1 MRKILLMFPA
11 LLMLGSCGVEP
22 ARQAAPATASA
33 ANPAP
38 AGDAA
43 GAAALAYPATRRI
56 EHYDTYHGTRVADPY
71 RWLEDLDSPATRS
84 WIEAQNALAQPYLE
98 AIPARERIKQ
108 RMTQLWNYER
118 YDIPLKRGNRYFYLR
133 NDGLQNQSVLYVT
146 DRLDGEP
153 RVLLDPNELS
163 KDATVAL
170 GEFVPSPDGRV
181 LAYSLSDGGTDWRT
195 WHFRDVETGK
205 DLPDVLRFMKF
216 VPVAWTADSKSVYYA
231 RFPLTPDGQGDDTRQ
246 REIYWHKLGQDVAD
260 DPLIFKVTDHPTRN
274 PYVQISD
281 DGRYAIFWLYDG
293 SQSTGI
299 YYRRIRADGTPEGET
314 VRLLD
319 SFDASYLFIAEI
331 DDVFYIRST
340 KDAPNAKVVAIPVG
354 SPSPLEKSRVIVP
367 EAAFSADDVTLVGG
381 RIIVRYLQDAYS
393 LVRVF
398 DLQGQPQYD
407 VKLPGIGTAFG
418 FEGGVQDTET
428 FFAYTDF
435 LTPMMVSRLDVA
447 TGETRVFRA
456 PRLAADTSRFVVK
469 QVFYKSKDGTRVPMF
484 IAHRKDLALTGQNP
498 VQLYGYGGFSIAQV
512 PAFSVPVLVWLEMGG
527 VYAVANL
534 RGGSEYG
541 EAWHEA
547 GTKLRKQ
554 NVFDDFIAAAEY
566 LVAEQYTSPARI
578 AIRGRS
584 NGGLLVGAV
593 LTQRPDLF
601 GAALPA
607 VGVLDMLRYHTPSA
621 NARQWSSDY
630 GLSENED
637 EFRAQL
643 AYSPLHN
650 VRNVCYPPTLVTTA
664 DRDDRVVPW
673 HSYKF
678 AATLQAAQSCPNPV
692 LLRVET
698 RAGHGA
704 GKPVWMQIED
714 YADQWAFLVKSLRM
728 EESELLSSPQ
738 RASAR

>member
-1 MRKILLMFPA
+1 MKRTIPLLPA
-11 LLMLGSCGVEP
+11 LLLLAACGTEP
-22 ARQAAPATASA
+22 ARQIASSSEQAARPSSA
-33 ANPAP
+33 PSI
-38 AGDAA
+38 
-43 GAAALAYPATRRI
+43 AYPATKRI
-56 EHYDTYHGTRVADPY
+56 EHVDTYHGVRVPDPY
-71 RWLEDLDSPATRS
+71 RWLENPDSADTRS
-84 WIEAQNALAQPYLE
+84 WIQAQNALAQPYLE
-98 AIPARERIKQ
+98 AIPAREHIKR

-118 YDIPLKRGNRYFYLR
+118 YDIPLKRGDRYFYLR

-146 DRLDGEP
+146 ERLNGEP
-153 RVLLDPNELS
+153 RVLLDPNKLS

-170 GEFVPSPDGRV
+170 GEFVPSPDGRLV
-181 LAYSLSDGGTDWRT
+181 AYSLSDGGTDWRS
-195 WHFRDVETGK
+195 WHFRDVATGK
-205 DLPDVLRFMKF
+205 DLPDVLRHVKF

-231 RFPLTPDGQGDDTRQ
+231 RFPLNAEGKGDDTRQ
-246 REIYWHKLGQDVAD
+246 REVFWHKLGTDAAR
-260 DPLIFKVTDHPTRN
+260 DPLVFKVTDHPTRN

-281 DGRYAIFWLYDG
+281 DGRYVVFWLYDG

-299 YYRRIRADGTPEGET
+299 YYRKIAADGTPQGET
-314 VRLLD
+314 VRLID
-319 SFDASYLFIAEI
+319 SFDANYQFIAAV
-331 DDVFYIRST
+331 DDVFYIRSN
-340 KDAPNAKVVAIPVG
+340 KDAPNARVIAIPVG
-354 SPSPLEKSRVIVP
+354 AEGATAEQRVVVP
-367 EAAFSADDVTLVGG
+367 ETPFSADEVTLVGHK
-381 RIIVRYLQDAYS
+381 IIVQYLQDAHS

-398 DLQGQPQYD
+398 DLNGKAQYD
-407 VKLPGIGTAFG
+407 VKLPGLGTALGFFG
-418 FEGGVQDTET
+418 DVQDNET

-435 LTPMMVSRLDVA
+435 LTPMSVSRLDLKTGA
-447 TGETRVFRA
+447 TELWRA
-456 PRLAADTSRFVVK
+456 PKLAADTGQFVVK
-469 QVFYKSKDGTRVPMF
+469 QVFYNSKDGTRVPMF
-484 IAHRKDLALTGQNP
+484 IAHRKGLELTGQNP
-498 VQLYGYGGFSIAQV
+498 VQLYGYGGFNIAQK
-512 PAFSVPVLVWLEMGG
+512 PSFSVPVLVWLEMGG

-554 NVFDDFIAAAEY
+554 NVFDDFIAAAEC
-566 LVAEQYTSPARI
+566 LVAEKYTSPAKI
-578 AIRGRS
+578 SIRGRS

-630 GLSENED
+630 GLSENEA

-643 AYSPLHN
+643 AYSPVHN
-650 VRNVCYPPTLVTTA
+650 VKEVCYPPTLVTTA

-692 LLRVET
+692 MLRVET

-714 YADQWAFLVKSLRM
+714 YADQWAFLVKSLGM
-728 EESELLSSPQ
+728 EQMQ
-738 RASAR
+738 RLTRQADAG

>member
-1 MRKILLMFPA
+1 MNRTIVKMLSALSPA
-11 LLMLGSCGVEP
+11 LLVLLSACAVNSTQMDSSSSPPMPP
-22 ARQAAPATASA
+22 ATPIAPAFK
-33 ANPAP
+33 
-38 AGDAA
+38 
-43 GAAALAYPATRRI
+43 YPATQRVDRV
-56 EHYDTYHGTRVADPY
+56 DTYFGTQVTDPY
-71 RWLEDLDSPATRS
+71 RWLETTDSADVRH
-84 WIEAQNALAQPYLE
+84 WVDAQNALAQPYLE

-118 YDIPLKRGNRYFYLR
+118 YDIPVKRGKRYFYLR
-133 NDGLQNQSVLYVT
+133 NDGLQNQSVLYLA

-153 RVLLDPNELS
+153 RVLLDPNKLS

-170 GEFVPSPDGRV
+170 GEFVPSPDGRT

-195 WHFRDVETGK
+195 WHFMDVDTGK
-205 DLPDVLRFMKF
+205 QLPDVLRFIKF
-216 VPVAWTADSKSVYYA
+216 VPVAWTADSKAVYYA
-231 RFPLTPDGQGDDTRQ
+231 RFPQRPDGAGDDTKQ
-246 REIYWHKLGQDVAD
+246 REVYWHKLGSASAS

-281 DGRYAIFWLYDG
+281 DGRYAVIWLYDG

-299 YYRRIRADGTPEGET
+299 YYRKIAADGTPQSDT

-319 SFDASYLFIAEI
+319 TFDAHYEFIAEI
-331 DDVFYIRST
+331 DDVFYIRSNAG
-340 KDAPNAKVVAIPVG
+340 APNTRVVAMPARANG
-354 SPSPLEKSRVIVP
+354 AKEQRVIVP
-367 EAAFSADDVTLVGG
+367 ETVYSLQEVSVVG
-381 RIIVRYLQDAYS
+381 RKLIAHYLQDAYS
-393 LVRVF
+393 VVRVF
-398 DLQGQPQYD
+398 DLDGKVQYD
-407 VKLPGIGTAFG
+407 VKLPGLGTALG
-418 FEGGVQDTET
+418 FYGDVADQET
-428 FFAYTDF
+428 FFGYTDF
-435 LTPMMVSRLDVA
+435 LTPLMISRLDLA
-447 TGETRVFRA
+447 TGETQVFRT
-456 PRLAADTSRFVVK
+456 PKLAVDTSNLVVK
-469 QVFYKSKDGTRVPMF
+469 QVFYKSKDGTAVPMF
-484 IAHRKDLALTGQNP
+484 IAHRKDLIAAGQNF
-498 VQLYGYGGFSIAQV
+498 VQLYGYGGFNVAQQ

-527 VYAVANL
+527 VYAMANL

-547 GTKLRKQ
+547 GTKLKKQ
-554 NVFDDFIAAAEY
+554 NVFDDFIAAARY
-566 LVAEQYTSPARI
+566 LVTEKYTSPKKI

-607 VGVLDMLRYHTPSA
+607 VGVMDMLRYHTPSS

-630 GLSENED
+630 GLSENEE

-643 AYSPLHN
+643 AYSPVHN
-650 VRNVCYPPTLVTTA
+650 ARPACYPPTLVTTA

-678 AATLQAAQSCPNPV
+678 AAALQAAQTCNSPV
-692 LLRVET
+692 MLRVET

-714 YADQWAFLVKSLRM
+714 YADQWAFLVRALGM
-728 EESELLSSPQ
+728 DPQALPAPSP
-738 RASAR
+738 

>member
-1 MRKILLMFPA
+1 MTRAMKRTIPLLPA
-11 LLMLGSCGVEP
+11 LLLLAACGTEP
-22 ARQAAPATASA
+22 ARQIASSSEQAARPSSA
-33 ANPAP
+33 PSI
-38 AGDAA
+38 
-43 GAAALAYPATRRI
+43 AYPATKRI
-56 EHYDTYHGTRVADPY
+56 EHVDTYHGVRVPDPY
-71 RWLEDLDSPATRS
+71 RWLENPDSADTRS
-84 WIEAQNALAQPYLE
+84 WIQAQNALAQPYLE
-98 AIPARERIKQ
+98 AIPAREHIKR

-118 YDIPLKRGNRYFYLR
+118 YDIPLKRGDRYFYLR

-146 DRLDGEP
+146 ERLNGEP
-153 RVLLDPNELS
+153 RVLLDPNKLS

-170 GEFVPSPDGRV
+170 GEFVPSPDGRLV
-181 LAYSLSDGGTDWRT
+181 AYSLSDGGTDWRS
-195 WHFRDVETGK
+195 WHFRDVATGK
-205 DLPDVLRFMKF
+205 DLPDVLRHVKF

-231 RFPLTPDGQGDDTRQ
+231 RFPLNAEGKGDDTRQ
-246 REIYWHKLGQDVAD
+246 REVFWHKLGTDAAR
-260 DPLIFKVTDHPTRN
+260 DPLVFKVTDHPTRN

-281 DGRYAIFWLYDG
+281 DGRYVVFWLYDG

-299 YYRRIRADGTPEGET
+299 YYRKIAADGTPQGET
-314 VRLLD
+314 VRLID
-319 SFDASYLFIAEI
+319 SFDANYQFIAAV
-331 DDVFYIRST
+331 DDVFYIRSN
-340 KDAPNAKVVAIPVG
+340 KDAPNARVIAIPVG
-354 SPSPLEKSRVIVP
+354 AEGATAEQRVVVP
-367 EAAFSADDVTLVGG
+367 ETPFSADEVTLVGHK
-381 RIIVRYLQDAYS
+381 IIVQYLQDAHS

-398 DLQGQPQYD
+398 DLNGKAQYD
-407 VKLPGIGTAFG
+407 VKLPGLGTALGFFG
-418 FEGGVQDTET
+418 DVQDNET

-435 LTPMMVSRLDVA
+435 LTPMSVSRLDLKTGA
-447 TGETRVFRA
+447 TELWRA
-456 PRLAADTSRFVVK
+456 PKLAADTGQFVVK
-469 QVFYKSKDGTRVPMF
+469 QVFYNSKDGTRVPMF
-484 IAHRKDLALTGQNP
+484 IAHRKGLELTGQNP
-498 VQLYGYGGFSIAQV
+498 VQLYGYGGFNIAQK
-512 PAFSVPVLVWLEMGG
+512 PSFSVPVLVWLEMGG

-554 NVFDDFIAAAEY
+554 NVFDDFIAAAEC
-566 LVAEQYTSPARI
+566 LVAEKYTSPAKI
-578 AIRGRS
+578 SIRGRS

-630 GLSENED
+630 GLSENEA

-643 AYSPLHN
+643 AYSPVHN
-650 VRNVCYPPTLVTTA
+650 VKEVCYPPTLVTTA

-692 LLRVET
+692 MLRVET

-714 YADQWAFLVKSLRM
+714 YADQWAFLVKSLGM
-728 EESELLSSPQ
+728 EQMQ
-738 RASAR
+738 RLTRQADAG

>member
-1 MRKILLMFPA
+1 MTRAMKSTIPLLPA
-11 LLMLGSCGVEP
+11 LLLLAACGTEP
-22 ARQAAPATASA
+22 ARQIAASSESA
-33 ANPAP
+33 ARPS
-38 AGDAA
+38 AA
-43 GAAALAYPATRRI
+43 SSIAYPATKRI
-56 EHYDTYHGTRVADPY
+56 EHVDTYHGVRVADPY
-71 RWLEDLDSPATRS
+71 RWLENPDSAETKS
-84 WIEAQNALAQPYLE
+84 WIQAQNALAQPYLE

-118 YDIPLKRGNRYFYLR
+118 YDIPLKRGDRYFYLR

-146 DRLDGEP
+146 ERLNGEP
-153 RVLLDPNELS
+153 RVLLDPNKLS
-163 KDATVAL
+163 TDATVAL
-170 GEFVPSPDGRV
+170 GEFVPSPDGR
-181 LAYSLSDGGTDWRT
+181 LIAYSLSDGGTDWRS
-195 WHFRDVETGK
+195 WHFRDVATGK
-205 DLPDVLRFMKF
+205 DLPDVLRHVKF

-231 RFPLTPDGQGDDTRQ
+231 RFPLNADGKGDDTKQ
-246 REIYWHKLGQDVAD
+246 REVFWHKLGTNAD
-260 DPLIFKVTDHPTRN
+260 RDPLVFKVTDHPTRN

-281 DGRYAIFWLYDG
+281 DGRYVVFWLYDG

-299 YYRRIRADGTPEGET
+299 YYRKIAADGTPQGET
-314 VRLLD
+314 VRLID
-319 SFDASYLFIAEI
+319 SFDANYQFVASV
-331 DDVFYIRST
+331 DDVFYIRSN
-340 KDAPNAKVVAIPVG
+340 KDAPNAQVIAIPVSADG
-354 SPSPLEKSRVIVP
+354 PTAEPRVVVP
-367 EAAFSADDVTLVGG
+367 ETPFSADEVTLVGHK
-381 RIIVRYLQDAYS
+381 IIVQYLQDAHS

-398 DLQGQPQYD
+398 DLNGKSQYD
-407 VKLPGIGTAFG
+407 VKLPGLGTALGFFG
-418 FEGGVQDTET
+418 DVQDNET

-435 LTPMMVSRLDVA
+435 LTPMSVSRLDLKSGA
-447 TGETRVFRA
+447 TELWRA
-456 PRLAADTSRFVVK
+456 PKLAADTDQFVVK
-469 QVFYKSKDGTRVPMF
+469 QVFYNSKDGTRVPMF
-484 IAHRKDLALTGQNP
+484 IAHKKGLELTGQNP
-498 VQLYGYGGFSIAQV
+498 VQLYGYGGFNIAQK
-512 PAFSVPVLVWLEMGG
+512 PSFSVPVLVWLEMGG

-566 LVAEQYTSPARI
+566 LVAEKYTSPAKI
-578 AIRGRS
+578 SIRGRS

-630 GLSENED
+630 GLSENEA

-643 AYSPLHN
+643 AYSPVHN
-650 VRNVCYPPTLVTTA
+650 VKEVCYPPTLVTTA

-678 AATLQAAQSCPNPV
+678 AAALQAAQSCPNPV
-692 LLRVET
+692 MLRVET

-714 YADQWAFLVKSLRM
+714 YADQWAFLVKSLGM
-728 EESELLSSPQ
+728 EQMQMLSQ
-738 RASAR
+738 QADAD

>member
-1 MRKILLMFPA
+1 MKRKVLLLLPA
-11 LLMLGSCGVEP
+11 LLLLGSCGTEP
-22 ARQAAPATASA
+22 ARQMASTSSPPATASSPPA
-33 ANPAP
+33 AFT
-38 AGDAA
+38 
-43 GAAALAYPATRRI
+43 YPTTKRI
-56 EHYDTYHGTRVADPY
+56 EHFDTYHGTRVADPY
-71 RWLEDLDSPATRS
+71 RWLENADSADTKS
-84 WIEAQNALAQPYLE
+84 WIQAQNELAQPYLE
-98 AIPARERIKQ
+98 GIPARERIKQ

-118 YDIPLKRGNRYFYLR
+118 YDIPLKRGQRYFYLR

-146 DRLDGEP
+146 ERLDGEP
-153 RVLLDPNELS
+153 RVLLDPNKLS

-170 GEFVPSPDGRV
+170 GEFVPSPDGR
-181 LAYSLSDGGTDWRT
+181 LIAYSLSDGGTDWRT

-205 DLPDVLRFMKF
+205 DLPDVLRFVKF
-216 VPVAWTADSKSVYYA
+216 VPVAWTGDSKSVYYA
-231 RFPLTPDGQGDDTRQ
+231 RFPLNADGQGDDTKQ
-246 REIYWHKLGQDVAD
+246 REVFWHKLGTDAGSD
-260 DPLIFKVTDHPTRN
+260 KLIFKVTDHPTRN

-281 DGRYAIFWLYDG
+281 DGRYAVIWLYDG

-299 YYRRIRADGTPEGET
+299 YYRKIATDGTPQGET
-314 VRLLD
+314 VRLID
-319 SFDASYLFIAEI
+319 SFDANYQFIAAI
-331 DDVFYIRST
+331 DDVFYIRSN
-340 KDAPNAKVVAIPVG
+340 KDAPNAQVIAMPVAGAAKSKRVV
-354 SPSPLEKSRVIVP
+354 VP
-367 EAAFSADDVTLVGG
+367 ETPYSADEVSIVGNK
-381 RIIVRYLQDAYS
+381 IIVQYLQDAYS

-398 DLQGQPQYD
+398 DLNGKVQYD
-407 VKLPGIGTAFG
+407 VKLPGLGTAVG
-418 FEGGVQDTET
+418 FTGDVKDNET

-435 LTPMMVSRLDVA
+435 LTPMSVSRLELASGA
-447 TGETRVFRA
+447 TEVWRA
-456 PRLAADTSRFVVK
+456 PKLAADTSQFVVK
-469 QVFYKSKDGTRVPMF
+469 QVFYKSKDGTAVPMF
-484 IAHRKDLALTGQNP
+484 IAHKKDLILAGQNP
-498 VQLYGYGGFSIAQV
+498 VQLYGYGGFNIAQQ
-512 PAFSVPVLVWLEMGG
+512 PSFSVPVLVWLEMGG
-527 VYAVANL
+527 VYAMANL

-554 NVFDDFIAAAEY
+554 NVFDDFIAAAQY
-566 LVAEQYTSPARI
+566 LVDEKYTSPSKI

-630 GLSENED
+630 GLSENEA

-650 VRNVCYPPTLVTTA
+650 VQKVCYPPTLVTTA

-692 LLRVET
+692 MLRVET

-728 EESELLSSPQ
+728 EQVDPLPG
-738 RASAR
+738 RANAG

>member
-1 MRKILLMFPA
+1 MKSRIVCLLSPA
-11 LLMLGSCGVEP
+11 LLLLSSCAVEP
-22 ARQAAPATASA
+22 SGYSSAPV
-33 ANPAP
+33 NPSGP
-38 AGDAA
+38 VKTQVF
-43 GAAALAYPATRRI
+43 AYPPTQRI
-56 EHYDTYHGTRVADPY
+56 DHVDVYHGTRIADPY
-71 RWLEDLDSPATRS
+71 RWLENPDSLETKS
-84 WIEAQNALAQPYLE
+84 WIQAQNALAQPYLE
-98 AIPARERIKQ
+98 AIPAREHIKQ

-118 YDIPLKRGNRYFYLR
+118 YEIPVKRGNRYFYLR
-133 NDGLQNQSVLYVT
+133 NDGLQNQSVLYIT
-146 DRLDGEP
+146 ERLDAEP
-153 RVLLDPNELS
+153 RVLLDPNQLS

-170 GEFVPSPDGRV
+170 GEFVPSPDGKLV
-181 LAYSLSDGGTDWRT
+181 AYSLSDGGTDWRT
-195 WHFRDVETGK
+195 WHFRDVATGK
-205 DLPDVLRFMKF
+205 DLPDVLRFIKF
-216 VPVAWTADSKSVYYA
+216 VPVAWTADSKAVYYA
-231 RFPLTPDGQGDDTRQ
+231 RFPLQPDGRGDDTKQ
-246 REIYWHKLGQDVAD
+246 REIFWHKLGAD
-260 DPLIFKVTDHPTRN
+260 LTTDQLIFKVTDHATRN

-281 DGRYAIFWLYDG
+281 DGRYAVFWLYDG

-299 YYRRIRADGTPEGET
+299 YHRRIAADGTPLGET

-319 SFDASYLFIAEI
+319 SFDAHYQFIAEI
-331 DDVFYIRST
+331 DDVFYIRT
-340 KDAPNAKVVAIPVG
+340 NAGAPNTHVIAMPATSSAAKDRRVVVPQMPYAADEVSIVG
-354 SPSPLEKSRVIVP
+354 RKVIVQ
-367 EAAFSADDVTLVGG
+367 
-381 RIIVRYLQDAYS
+381 YLQDAYS

-398 DLQGQPQYD
+398 DLNGKVQYD
-407 VKLPGIGTAFG
+407 VRLPGLGTALG
-418 FEGGVQDTET
+418 FNGAVQDGET

-435 LTPMMVSRLDVA
+435 LTPLTISRLDIA
-447 TGETRVFRA
+447 TGETQLFRA
-456 PRLAADTSRFVVK
+456 PKLAADTSRFVVK
-469 QVFYKSKDGTRVPMF
+469 QVFYKSKDGTTVPMF
-484 IAHRKDLALTGQNP
+484 IAHKKGLTLAGQNP
-498 VQLYGYGGFSIAQV
+498 VQLYGYGGFSVAQQ

-527 VYAVANL
+527 VYAMANL

-554 NVFDDFIAAAEY
+554 NVFDDFIAAANY
-566 LVAEQYTSPARI
+566 LIDEKYTSPTKI

-630 GLSENED
+630 GLSENEE

-650 VRNVCYPPTLVTTA
+650 VHKVCYPPTLVTTA
-664 DRDDRVVPW
+664 ERDDRVVPW

-678 AATLQAAQSCPNPV
+678 AATLQEAQTCPNPV
-692 LLRVET
+692 MLRVET

-714 YADQWAFLVKSLRM
+714 YADQWAFLVKSLHM
-728 EESELLSSPQ
+728 EDAG
-738 RASAR
+738 ASGAKANAG

>member
-1 MRKILLMFPA
+1 MRRKIQLLLPA
-11 LLMLGSCGVEP
+11 LLLLGACGVEP
-22 ARQAAPATASA
+22 PRQASGDAGPLTASA
-33 ANPAP
+33 AVPADSMKSP
-38 AGDAA
+38 AFE
-43 GAAALAYPATRRI
+43 YPATRRI
-56 EHYDTYHGTRVADPY
+56 DHVDTYHGTRVPDPY
-71 RWLEDLDSPATRS
+71 RWLEDADSAETRS
-84 WIEAQNALAQPYLE
+84 WIQAQNALAQPYLE
-98 AIPARERIKQ
+98 SIPAREGIKQ

-118 YDIPLKRGNRYFYLR
+118 YDVPLKRGNRYFYLR
-133 NDGLQNQSVLYVT
+133 NDGLQNQSVLYIT
-146 DRLDGEP
+146 ERLDAEP
-153 RVLLDPNELS
+153 RVLLDPNQLS
-163 KDATVAL
+163 QDATVAL
-170 GEFVPSPDGRV
+170 GEFVPSPDGRLV
-181 LAYSLSDGGTDWRT
+181 AYSLSDGGTDWRT

-205 DLPDVLRFMKF
+205 DLPDVLRFIKF

-231 RFPLTPDGQGDDTRQ
+231 RFPLKSDGQGDDSKQ
-246 REIYWHKLGQDVAD
+246 REVFWHKLGTDVAR

-293 SQSTGI
+293 SQSTGV
-299 YYRRIRADGTPEGET
+299 YYRRIARDGTPTGET
-314 VRLLD
+314 VRLID
-319 SFDASYLFIAEI
+319 SFDANYQFIAEI
-331 DDVFYIRST
+331 DDVFYIHSNLG
-340 KDAPNAKVVAIPVG
+340 APNGQVVAMPVAG
-354 SPSPLEKSRVIVP
+354 NKDPRVVVP
-367 EAAFSADDVTLVGG
+367 AGPFSADEVSIVGR

-398 DLQGQPQYD
+398 DLDGKVQYD
-407 VKLPGIGTAFG
+407 VKLPGLGTALG
-418 FEGGVQDTET
+418 FEGGVDDNET
-428 FFAYTDF
+428 FFAYSDF
-435 LTPMMVSRLDVA
+435 LTPMSISRLDIA
-447 TGETRVFRA
+447 TGETKLFRA
-456 PRLAADTSRFVVK
+456 PKLAADTSQFVVK

-484 IAHRKDLALTGQNP
+484 IAHKKNLTLNGQNV
-498 VQLYGYGGFSIAQV
+498 VQLYGYGGFNIAQQ
-512 PAFSVPVLVWLEMGG
+512 PSFSVPVLVWLEMGG

-541 EAWHEA
+541 ESWHEA

-566 LVAEQYTSPARI
+566 LVAEQYTSPAKI

-630 GLSENED
+630 GLSENEA

-650 VRNVCYPPTLVTTA
+650 VHKVCYPPTLVTTA

-678 AATLQAAQSCPNPV
+678 AATLQAVQSCANPV
-692 LLRVET
+692 MLRVET

-714 YADQWAFLVKSLRM
+714 YADQWAFLVKSLHM
-728 EESELLSSPQ
+728 EGTGPAVAAG
-738 RASAR
+738 R